1 MAKGEMVPNRVHVAS
16 GWSAMVMEPVLY
28 ALSQVLFPMLA
39 VLLSILY
46 VKMISQ
52 DVFVMKMHLWHVTQK
67 LIQYAEDLK
76 QQHHTMAAIVVPV
89 YQHTLY
95 STNSQIFNY

>member
-1 MAKGEMVPNRVHVAS
+1 
-16 GWSAMVMEPVLY
+16 MVMEPVLY
-28 ALSQVLFPMLA
+28 ALSQLLFPMLA
-39 VLLSILY
+39 VLLSIQY

-52 DVFVMKMHLWHVTQK
+52 DVFVMNVHQKHATQQ

-76 QQHHTMAAIVVPV
+76 QQHHTMAASVVAV

-95 STNSQIFNY
+95 STNSQIFKHG

>member
-1 MAKGEMVPNRVHVAS
+1 
-16 GWSAMVMEPVLY
+16 MVMEPVLY
-28 ALSQVLFPMLA
+28 ALSQLLFPMLA

-52 DVFVMKMHLWHVTQK
+52 DVFVMKMHLKHVTQK

-76 QQHHTMAAIVVPV
+76 QPRHTMAASVIPV
-89 YQHTLY
+89 
-95 STNSQIFNY
+95 